1 MSFILEAL
9 KKSEQQRQEH
19 NVSQQKKV
27 RNRTLS
33 LTSSRSARQSY
44 WLLAALLPLLL
55 LGGGWWLYNEMNPT
69 LEPIPELSLE
79 KSTRSET
86 SLPKEPDPAVAN
98 PAPETNDLQQPAV
111 AAKAAP
117 VLAAEAAP
125 VPSIYVSTPAVPAR
139 RTSTKEQ
146 GLAVEGR
153 RVDVAAPKELMN
165 ADEPVA
171 TVEVKQSQPV
181 DNLALGSG
189 TAQLPRYAEL
199 SRDMRERMFPLAMSM
214 HFYNSEPNRRLV
226 RINGQLL
233 REGDWVN
240 RDLEL
245 VEITPNGV
253 ILDFLGTAFEL
264 PASNR

>member
-9 KKSEQQRQEH
+9 KKSEQQRQEQ
-19 NVSQQKKV
+19 NVPQQKKV

-55 LGGGWWLYNEMNPT
+55 LGCGWWLYNEMNPT

-79 KSTRSET
+79 ESTRSET
-86 SLPKEPDPAVAN
+86 SLPNEPEPAEAS
-98 PAPETNDLQQPAV
+98 PAPETNDLQQPSV

-125 VPSIYVSTPAVPAR
+125 VPSIYVSTPAAPAR
-139 RTSTKEQ
+139 ITSTKEQ
-146 GLAVEGR
+146 GIAAEGR
-153 RVDVAAPKELMN
+153 RVDVAAAKGKMK

-171 TVEVKQSQPV
+171 TVVIEQSQPV

-189 TAQLPRYAEL
+189 TAQLPRYSDL
-199 SRDMRERMFPLAMSM
+199 SRDMRERMSPLAMSM

-226 RINGQLL
+226 RINDQLL
-233 REGDWVN
+233 REGDWVS

-264 PASNR
+264 PGSKR